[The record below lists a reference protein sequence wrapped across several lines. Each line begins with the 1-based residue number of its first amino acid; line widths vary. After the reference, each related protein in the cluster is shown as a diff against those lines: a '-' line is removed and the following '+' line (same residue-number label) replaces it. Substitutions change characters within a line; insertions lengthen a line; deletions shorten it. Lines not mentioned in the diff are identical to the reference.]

1 VADGAGAVSRNFVT
15 AAGAGLDFFARLSPG
30 RSGQPRADL
39 AGYRHEAASFAGM
52 KRLCLAL
59 IVAGAALAA
68 TEPVLGEA
76 EGHYRSGKRAVQ
88 HRDYA
93 GAVEQLERAV
103 ALAPRESDYHH
114 WLGNSYAWAAT
125 AAPLCDKS
133 ALGRKC
139 LAAYQRA
146 LELAPDNLSARFSLM
161 NFYRHVPRLLGGGPA
176 RATAEAVEICRRDPV
191 QGAYARAVLLG
202 DEKKY
207 RAAFAALAEVL
218 RQQPDHYAANCLF
231 GRLALASG
239 ERVPEGAA
247 ALRRC
252 LQLVPTET
260 DESHDAVARWLGQL
274 PGPGSLLSI
283 N

>member
-1 VADGAGAVSRNFVT
+1 
-15 AAGAGLDFFARLSPG
+15 
-30 RSGQPRADL
+30 
-39 AGYRHEAASFAGM
+39 M
-52 KRLCLAL
+52 
-59 IVAGAALAA
+59 IVAGAAQAA
-68 TEPVLGEA
+68 VEPAVGEA
-76 EGHYRSGKRAVQ
+76 AGLYRLGKRAVQ
-88 HRDYA
+88 CGDYA
-93 GAVEQLERAV
+93 GAMTQLERAV

-139 LAAYQRA
+139 LAAYRRA
-146 LELAPDNLSARFSLM
+146 LELAPDNLAARFSLM

-176 RATAEAVEICRRDPV
+176 RAAAEAEEIRRRDPV
-191 QGAYARAVLLG
+191 QGAFARAVLLG

-207 RAAFAALAEVL
+207 LAAFAALAEVL
-218 RQQPDHYAANCLF
+218 RQKPDHYAANCLL

-239 ERVPEGAA
+239 ERVSEGAD

-252 LQLVPTET
+252 LQLAPAET
-260 DESHDAVARWLGQL
+260 DESHEAVARWLGQL
-274 PGPGSLLSI
+274 PAPVSMSSI